1 MPTHIASE
9 DEPTL
14 VRWDPFLVL
23 DLGLD
28 VVDGVRALDFKS
40 DGRTGEDLD
49 EDWHLWKIIAN
60 RYLDEN
66 IAYISKF

>member
-1 MPTHIASE
+1 LPTHVAGK

-14 VRWDPFLVL
+14 VWWDPFLVL

-28 VVDGVRALDFKS
+28 VVDGVKALDFKS
-40 DGRTGEDLD
+40 DGRASEDLD
-49 EDWHLWKIIAN
+49 EDWHLWKTIAN

-66 IAYISKF
+66 VAYISKF